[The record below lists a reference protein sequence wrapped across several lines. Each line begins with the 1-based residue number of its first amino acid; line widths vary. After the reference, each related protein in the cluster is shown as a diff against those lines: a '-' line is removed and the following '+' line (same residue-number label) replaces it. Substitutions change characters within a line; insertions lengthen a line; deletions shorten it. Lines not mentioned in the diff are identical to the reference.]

1 MGIKK
6 ENRGILSKSL
16 SNGKGVDRR
25 IMTELDANKKAEELL
40 KGAYDLHVHS
50 SPSVFPRELDG
61 FQLIREADAAGM
73 AGVMLKSH
81 YESTALRA
89 ELIHRYSG
97 CKAKAYGGLCL
108 NCPAGG
114 LNVYAVKN
122 ALRAGAKIVWMPTR
136 DAKNSLVFGNME
148 GDFFDRR
155 GITILEQDGTL
166 KECVYDIMDA
176 IKEKD
181 AFLATGH
188 ISPEESLILCREGRK
203 RGVNMILTHPMK

>member
-1 MGIKK
+1 
-6 ENRGILSKSL
+6 
-16 SNGKGVDRR
+16 
-25 IMTELDANKKAEELL
+25 
-40 KGAYDLHVHS
+40 
-50 SPSVFPRELDG
+50 
-61 FQLIREADAAGM
+61 M

-89 ELIHRYSG
+89 ELINRYSG
-97 CKAKAYGGLCL
+97 CKGESVWRALPQLPGGRLECIRGEK
-108 NCPAGG
+108 CIAGG
-114 LNVYAVKN
+114 
-122 ALRAGAKIVWMPTR
+122 GKIVWMPTR

-203 RGVNMILTHPMK
+203 RGVNMILTHPEFPRTRIGRDDQAELAKLGVVD